1 MVTQKGMGKV
11 NINNIFFTKVAF
23 FGKNFGNT
31 LKGICIPTGPLKNE
45 AFLFKSFFMNMN
57 KSAASSW
64 FAQIIKETFKG
75 KNQFLLCQ

>member
-23 FGKNFGNT
+23 FGKNFGNI

-45 AFLFKSFFMNMN
+45 AF
-57 KSAASSW
+57 
-64 FAQIIKETFKG
+64 
-75 KNQFLLCQ
+75 FLKVSL